1 MTNPEGLISLWR
13 KQSTL
18 YERDGVV
25 STARVLQRCAD
36 ELALCLRQAGEIAVG
51 LNEAARHSGYAP
63 DTLGRM
69 VRDGRLTNYGR
80 KNAPKVRLADLPLR
94 PSRLPLPSPSRHRS
108 AVPGVQP
115 HGTEDFNNAA

>member
-1 MTNPEGLISLWR
+1 MTNPEGLIRLWR
-13 KQSTL
+13 EQSTL

-36 ELALCLRQAGEIAVG
+36 ELASTLREKGEIAVG

-69 VRDGRLTNYGR
+69 VRDGRLENYGR

-94 PSRLPLPSPSRHRS
+94 PSRLPVPSPARHRS
-108 AVPGVQP
+108 AVSGAQH
-115 HGTEDFNNAA
+115 HGTEDFDNAA